1 MRFIEKKKDGRR
13 RKVYLFGRLLFSYIA
28 HPVSHACEVHGH
40 GNAVPDS
47 VPKSLNVIIW
57 GEENRIEMDPDAVF
71 AGLILIG
78 TRDCPVRGC
87 RVTIGRGT
95 TAEECQI
102 RLMENGS
109 EVVIGEECLISSGVK
124 IWCTDT
130 HSIVSR
136 DTGRAVNIGRFVRIG
151 RRCWLGMESVV
162 LKNTELPE
170 GTVVGMRAVVSHPSG
185 LMPNSALAGNP
196 ARVVKTDVC
205 WDRRRP
211 NELK

>member
-1 MRFIEKKKDGRR
+1 MKFIEKKKDGRR
-13 RKVYLFGRLLFSYIA
+13 REIYFFGRLLFSYVA
-28 HPVSHACEVHGH
+28 HPDSHACEVHGH
-40 GNAVPDS
+40 NNLVPGS
-47 VPKSLNVIIW
+47 VPKSLGVVIW
-57 GEENRIEMDPDAVF
+57 GDENRVEIHPEAVF

-78 TRDCPVRGC
+78 TRDCPARGC
-87 RVTIGRGT
+87 RVVIGSGT
-95 TAEECQI
+95 TAEGCQI

-136 DTGRAVNIGRFVRIG
+136 ETGRATNQGRFVRIG
-151 RRCWLGMESVV
+151 RRCWLGMETVI

-170 GTVVGMRAVVSHPSG
+170 GTVVGMRAVVSHPYD
-185 LMPNSALAGNP
+185 LVPNSAIAGNP
-196 ARVVKTDVC
+196 ARVVKTDVD

-211 NELK
+211 NEL